1 MATITM
7 RSMRS
12 SSSIFHTPSSAFKPQ
27 LQYLPLLTPRYQSSS
42 TTITEAPSA
51 SASKVN
57 GPSSTLPATLS
68 LPVREP
74 NQPFFF
80 KYAISLGKAYAAF
93 YKTGVKNI
101 YHNFI
106 ASQPL
111 QELVDT
117 KHKGSISAAVKA
129 GDLSRSDF
137 QLLVRN
143 WHDVKRIPA
152 FALVFIIC
160 GEFTPLVVVA
170 LSSVVPWTCRIPK
183 QIDGDRKKL
192 EERRKISFRNL
203 TMPPPDNGV
212 GVEGLERMQL
222 LHISWSLGLRSSM
235 WDWLG
240 GQLPGLPNF
249 MLRRKLRKRLK
260 YLELDDELIRREG
273 GVTGMDDE
281 EIKMACVERGID
293 VVGRDMGDLKTD
305 LKRWLRSVEKV
316 DRERLFLTR
325 PNMWPA
331 KPDMK

>member
-1 MATITM
+1 MTTITM

-12 SSSIFHTPSSAFKPQ
+12 SSIFQIPSSAFKPQ

-42 TTITEAPSA
+42 TTITEAPST

-57 GPSSTLPATLS
+57 GPSSTLPAALS
-68 LPVREP
+68 LPVRKP
-74 NQPFFF
+74 NEPFFF

-93 YKTGVKNI
+93 YKTGAKNI
-101 YHNFI
+101 YHNFM
-106 ASQPL
+106 AAQPL
-111 QELVDT
+111 QQLIDT

-143 WHDVKRIPA
+143 WHDVKRVPA

-183 QIDGDRKKL
+183 QIDGDRTKL

-203 TMPPPDNGV
+203 TMPPENGV
-212 GVEGLERMQL
+212 GPEGLERMQL
-222 LHISWSLGLRSSM
+222 LHISWSLGLSSSM

-240 GQLPGLPNF
+240 GRLPGLPNAI
-249 MLRRKLRKRLK
+249 LRRKLRNRLK
-260 YLELDDELIRREG
+260 YLELDDELIKREG

-293 VVGRDMGDLKTD
+293 VVGRDMGDLKAD
-305 LKRWLRSVEKV
+305 LKTWLRSVEKAG
-316 DRERLFLTR
+316 RERLLLTR
-325 PNMWPA
+325 
-331 KPDMK
+331 